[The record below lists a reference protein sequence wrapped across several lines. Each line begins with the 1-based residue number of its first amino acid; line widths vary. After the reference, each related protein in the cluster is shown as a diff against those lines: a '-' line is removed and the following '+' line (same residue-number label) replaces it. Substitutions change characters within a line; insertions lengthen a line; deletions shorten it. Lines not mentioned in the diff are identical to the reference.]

1 MARYNIDTCALL
13 VELNV
18 SQWTARKLD
27 RSTTDELVSNKH
39 AQAKGAARVNKNLFA
54 GRSELE
60 VVGQHVTET
69 RSFVYDNTLPWSDS
83 GIRLLPS
90 AKFMEFNA
98 KLQQAEDKFYG
109 LVTEF
114 VTVYP
119 SLITAQA
126 MALGDM
132 FNRNDYP
139 QPTDIEHRFNFNVNY
154 MPVPA
159 SGDFRVDIGN
169 DAQEEL
175 RKKLSSLADERVE
188 HAMKDIKGRLL
199 EHLKR
204 MSDRLSI
211 DYVSGEAKPRKFHDS
226 LLDGAHDLCD
236 LADSLNIVGDVQLS
250 EARKA
255 LKKAING
262 IDVKDL
268 RKDVGARNDVKTQ
281 VDDILSKFSF

>member
-139 QPTDIEHRFNFNVNY
+139 NPNDIEHRFNFNVNY

-188 HAMKDIKGRLL
+188 YAMKDIKGRLL

-255 LKKAING
+255 LKKAIGG

>member
-1 MARYNIDTCALL
+1 MTRYNIDTCALL

-27 RSTTDELVSNKH
+27 KSTTEELVKDKN
-39 AQAKGAARVNKNLFA
+39 AQDKGAARVNKHLLA

-60 VVGQHVTET
+60 VINQYVTET
-69 RSFVYDNTLPWSDS
+69 RGFVYDNTLPWSDS

-90 AKFMEFNA
+90 AKFMEFNTQ
-98 KLQQAEDKFYG
+98 LQEREDKFYG
-109 LVTEF
+109 LVQEF

-132 FNRNDYP
+132 FNRTDYP
-139 QPTDIEHRFNFNVNY
+139 SADDIAHRFSFNVNY

-159 SGDFRVDIGN
+159 SGDFRVDVGN
-169 DAQEEL
+169 EAQKEL
-175 RKKLSSLADERVE
+175 QEKLSKLADQRVE
-188 HAMKDIKGRLL
+188 SAINGFKQRLL

-204 MSDRLSI
+204 MSDRLGVDVI
-211 DYVSGEAKPRKFHDS
+211 AGEAKPRKFHET
-226 LLDGAHDLCD
+226 LLENAHELCE
-236 LADSLNIVGDVQLS
+236 LAESLNIINDQQI
-250 EARKA
+250 EQARKA

-262 IDVKDL
+262 VDIKDL
-268 RKDVGARNDVKTQ
+268 RKDMGARTEVKSQ
-281 VDDILSKFSF
+281 VDDILNKFSF

>member
-188 HAMKDIKGRLL
+188 YAMKDIKGRLL

-236 LADSLNIVGDVQLS
+236 LASSLNIINDPQLDD
-250 EARKA
+250 ARKA
-255 LKKAING
+255 LKKAIGG

>member
-1 MARYNIDTCALL
+1 MTRYNIDTCALL

-27 RSTTDELVSNKH
+27 RSTTDELVTNKH
-39 AQAKGAARVNKNLFA
+39 AQAKGAARVNKHLFA
-54 GRSELE
+54 GRSELD

-132 FNRNDYP
+132 FNRTDYP
-139 QPTDIEHRFNFNVNY
+139 HPSDIEHRFRFNVNY

-175 RKKLSSLADERVE
+175 RKKLSSLADERVDY
-188 HAMKDIKGRLL
+188 AMKDIKSRLL

-226 LLDGAHDLCD
+226 LLEGAHDLCD
-236 LADSLNIVGDVQLS
+236 LASSLNIINDPQL
-250 EARKA
+250 EDARKA
-255 LKKAING
+255 LKKAIGG

-281 VDDILSKFSF
+281 VDDILSKFNF

>member
-1 MARYNIDTCALL
+1 MTRYNIDTCALL
-13 VELNV
+13 VELSV

-27 RSTTDELVSNKH
+27 KSTTEELVKDKN
-39 AQAKGAARVNKNLFA
+39 AQDKGAARVNKHLLA

-60 VVGQHVTET
+60 VINQYVTET
-69 RSFVYDNTLPWSDS
+69 RGFVYDNTLPWSDS

-90 AKFMEFNA
+90 AKFMEFNTQ
-98 KLQQAEDKFYG
+98 LQEREDKFYG
-109 LVTEF
+109 LVQEF

-132 FNRNDYP
+132 FNRTDYP
-139 QPTDIEHRFNFNVNY
+139 SADDIAHRFSFNVNY

-159 SGDFRVDIGN
+159 SGDFRVDVGN
-169 DAQEEL
+169 EAQKEL
-175 RKKLSSLADERVE
+175 QEKLAKLADQRVE
-188 HAMKDIKGRLL
+188 SAINGFKQRLL

-204 MSDRLSI
+204 MSDRLGVDVI
-211 DYVSGEAKPRKFHDS
+211 AGEAKPRKFHET
-226 LLDGAHDLCD
+226 LLDNAHELCD
-236 LADSLNIVGDVQLS
+236 LAQSLNIINDPQIE

-262 IDVKDL
+262 VDIKDL
-268 RKDVGARNDVKTQ
+268 RKDMGARTEVKSQ
-281 VDDILSKFSF
+281 VDDILNKFSF

>member
-1 MARYNIDTCALL
+1 MTRYNIDTCAML
-13 VELNV
+13 VELSV

-27 RSTTDELVSNKH
+27 RSVSDELVANKQ
-39 AQAKGAARVNKNLFA
+39 AQNKGAARVNKHLLA
-54 GRSELE
+54 GRNELE
-60 VVGQHVTET
+60 VISKFVTQT
-69 RSFVYDNTLPWSDS
+69 RDMVYDNTLPWSDS

-90 AKFMEFNA
+90 TKFMEFNT

-132 FNRNDYP
+132 FNRTDYP
-139 QPTDIEHRFNFNVNY
+139 NPNDIEHRFRFSVNY

-211 DYVSGEAKPRKFHDS
+211 DYISGEAKPRKFHDS

-236 LADSLNIVGDVQLS
+236 LASSLNIINDPQLD

-255 LKKAING
+255 LKKAIGG

>member
-1 MARYNIDTCALL
+1 MTRYNIDTCALL

-39 AQAKGAARVNKNLFA
+39 AQAKGAARVNKHLFA

-60 VVGQHVTET
+60 VVSQHITET

-90 AKFMEFNA
+90 ARFMEFNT

-139 QPTDIEHRFNFNVNY
+139 APTDIEHRFRFNVNY

-188 HAMKDIKGRLL
+188 FAMKDIKTRLA

-204 MSDRLSI
+204 MSDRLSV
-211 DYVSGEAKPRKFHDS
+211 DYINGEAKPRKFHDS

-236 LADSLNIVGDVQLS
+236 MVDALNIINDPQLA

-255 LKKAING
+255 LKQAIGG

-268 RKDVGARNDVKTQ
+268 RKDIPTRTDIKAQ
-281 VDDILSKFSF
+281 VDDVLSKFSF

>member
-188 HAMKDIKGRLL
+188 YAMKDIKGRLL

-255 LKKAING
+255 LKKAIGG

-268 RKDVGARNDVKTQ
+268 RKDLGARNDVKTQ
-281 VDDILSKFSF
+281 VDDILSKFNF

>member
-139 QPTDIEHRFNFNVNY
+139 NPNDIEHRFNFNVNY

-169 DAQEEL
+169 EAQEEL

-188 HAMKDIKGRLL
+188 YAMKDIKGRLL

-236 LADSLNIVGDVQLS
+236 LASSLNIINDPQLDD
-250 EARKA
+250 ARKA
-255 LKKAING
+255 LKKAIGG

-268 RKDVGARNDVKTQ
+268 RKDVGARTDVKTQ
-281 VDDILSKFSF
+281 VDDILSKFNF

>member
-188 HAMKDIKGRLL
+188 YAMKDIKSRLL

-250 EARKA
+250 DARKA
-255 LKKAING
+255 LKKAIGG

-281 VDDILSKFSF
+281 VDDILSKFNF

>member
-90 AKFMEFNA
+90 TKFMEFNT

-139 QPTDIEHRFNFNVNY
+139 APNDIEHRFSFNVNY

-175 RKKLSSLADERVE
+175 RKKLSSLADERVD
-188 HAMKDIKGRLL
+188 HAMKDIKSRLL

-204 MSDRLSI
+204 MSDRLSV
-211 DYVSGEAKPRKFHDS
+211 DMVAGEAKPRKFHDS

-236 LADSLNIVGDVQLS
+236 LASSLNIINDPQL
-250 EARKA
+250 EDARKA
-255 LKKAING
+255 LKKAIGN

-268 RKDVGARNDVKTQ
+268 RKDVGARTDVKTQ

>member
-1 MARYNIDTCALL
+1 MTRYNIDTCAML
-13 VELNV
+13 VELSV

-27 RSTTDELVSNKH
+27 RSVSDELVANKQ
-39 AQAKGAARVNKNLFA
+39 AQNKGAARVNKHLLA
-54 GRSELE
+54 GRNELE
-60 VVGQHVTET
+60 VISKFVTQT
-69 RSFVYDNTLPWSDS
+69 RDIVYDNTLPWSDS

-98 KLQQAEDKFYG
+98 KLQEAEDKFYG

-114 VTVYP
+114 VQVYP

-132 FNRNDYP
+132 FKRDDYP
-139 QPTDIEHRFNFNVNY
+139 HPDDIEHRFRFSVNY

-188 HAMKDIKGRLL
+188 HAMKDIKARLL

-211 DYVSGEAKPRKFHDS
+211 DYVSGEAKPRKFYDS

-236 LADSLNIVGDVQLS
+236 LASSLNIINDPQL
-250 EARKA
+250 EDARKA
-255 LKKAING
+255 LKKAIGG

-268 RKDVGARNDVKTQ
+268 RKDVGARTDVKTQ

>member
-139 QPTDIEHRFNFNVNY
+139 QPNDIEHRFRFNVNY

-188 HAMKDIKGRLL
+188 YAMKDIKGRLL

-236 LADSLNIVGDVQLS
+236 LASSLNIINDPQLDD
-250 EARKA
+250 ARKA
-255 LKKAING
+255 LKKAIGG

-268 RKDVGARNDVKTQ
+268 RKDVGARTDVKTQ

>member
-1 MARYNIDTCALL
+1 ML
-13 VELNV
+13 VELSV

-27 RSTTDELVSNKH
+27 RTVSDELVANKH
-39 AQAKGAARVNKNLFA
+39 AQDKGAARVNKHLLA
-54 GRSELE
+54 GRTELE
-60 VVGQHVTET
+60 VITKFVTET
-69 RSFVYDNTLPWSDS
+69 RATVYDNTLPWSDS

-126 MALGDM
+126 MALGNM
-132 FNRNDYP
+132 FKREDYP
-139 QPTDIEHRFNFNVNY
+139 HPSDIEHRFRFSVNY
-154 MPVPA
+154 MPVPS

-175 RKKLSSLADERVE
+175 RKKLSALADERVE
-188 HAMKDIKGRLL
+188 HAMKDIKTRLL
-199 EHLKR
+199 DHLKR
-204 MSDRLSI
+204 MSDRLTV

-226 LLDGAHDLCD
+226 LLDGAHDLCEMVQSLNVIND
-236 LADSLNIVGDVQLS
+236 HQLAD
-250 EARKA
+250 ARKA
-255 LKKAING
+255 LLKAIGNV
-262 IDVKDL
+262 DVKDL
-268 RKDVGARNDVKTQ
+268 RKDVGARTEVKTQ
-281 VDDILSKFSF
+281 VDDILSKFNF

>member
-1 MARYNIDTCALL
+1 MTRYNIDTCALL

-90 AKFMEFNA
+90 AKFMDFNA

-132 FNRNDYP
+132 FNRTDYP
-139 QPTDIEHRFNFNVNY
+139 HPSDIEHRFRFNVNY

-175 RKKLSSLADERVE
+175 RKKLSSLADERVDY
-188 HAMKDIKGRLL
+188 AMKDIKGRLL

-204 MSDRLSI
+204 MSDRLAI

-236 LADSLNIVGDVQLS
+236 LASSLNIINDPQLDD
-250 EARKA
+250 ARKA
-255 LKKAING
+255 LKKAIGG

-281 VDDILSKFSF
+281 VDDILSKFNF

>member
-90 AKFMEFNA
+90 AKFMDFNA

-159 SGDFRVDIGN
+159 SGDFRIDIGN

-175 RKKLSSLADERVE
+175 RKKLSSLADERVDF
-188 HAMKDIKGRLL
+188 AMKDIKGRLL

-250 EARKA
+250 DARKA
-255 LKKAING
+255 LKKAIGG

>member
-1 MARYNIDTCALL
+1 MTRYNIDTCALL
-13 VELNV
+13 VELSV

-27 RSTTDELVSNKH
+27 KSTTEELVKDKN
-39 AQAKGAARVNKNLFA
+39 AQDKGAARVNKHLLA

-60 VVGQHVTET
+60 VINQYVTET
-69 RSFVYDNTLPWSDS
+69 RGFVYDNTLPWSDS

-90 AKFMEFNA
+90 AKFMEFNTQ
-98 KLQQAEDKFYG
+98 LQEREDKFYG
-109 LVTEF
+109 LVQEF

-132 FNRNDYP
+132 FNRTDYP
-139 QPTDIEHRFNFNVNY
+139 SADDIAHRFSFNVNY

-159 SGDFRVDIGN
+159 SGDFRVDVGN
-169 DAQEEL
+169 EAQKEL
-175 RKKLSSLADERVE
+175 QEKLSKLADQRVE
-188 HAMKDIKGRLL
+188 SAINGFKQRLL

-204 MSDRLSI
+204 MSDRLGVDVI
-211 DYVSGEAKPRKFHDS
+211 AGEAKPRKFHET
-226 LLDGAHDLCD
+226 LLDNAHELCD
-236 LADSLNIVGDVQLS
+236 LAQSLNIINDPQIE

-262 IDVKDL
+262 IDIKDL
-268 RKDVGARNDVKTQ
+268 RKDMGARTEVKSQ
-281 VDDILSKFSF
+281 VDDILNKFSF

>member
-1 MARYNIDTCALL
+1 MTRYNIDTCAML
-13 VELNV
+13 VELSV

-27 RSTTDELVSNKH
+27 RSVSDELVANKQ
-39 AQAKGAARVNKNLFA
+39 AQDKGAARVNKHLLA
-54 GRSELE
+54 GRNELE
-60 VVGQHVTET
+60 VINKFVTQT
-69 RSFVYDNTLPWSDS
+69 RDFVYNNTLPWSDS

-98 KLQQAEDKFYG
+98 KLQEAEDKFYG

-114 VTVYP
+114 VQIYP

-126 MALGDM
+126 MALGNM
-132 FNRNDYP
+132 FNRHDYP
-139 QPTDIEHRFNFNVNY
+139 QPNDIEHRFRFSVNY

-169 DAQEEL
+169 EAQEEL
-175 RKKLSSLADERVE
+175 RNKLAKLADERVE
-188 HAMKDIKGRLL
+188 HAVRDIKTRLL

-204 MSDRLSI
+204 MSDRLSV
-211 DYVSGEAKPRKFHDS
+211 DMVSGSAVPRKFHDS
-226 LLDGAHDLCD
+226 LLEGAHDLCE
-236 LADSLNIVGDVQLS
+236 LAGSLNITGDVQLS

-255 LKKAING
+255 LMKAING

-268 RKDVGARNDVKTQ
+268 RKDMPTRTDVKAQ
-281 VDDILSKFSF
+281 VDDVLSKFSF

>member
-1 MARYNIDTCALL
+1 MTRYNIDTCALL

-39 AQAKGAARVNKNLFA
+39 AQAKGAARVNKHLLA
-54 GRSELE
+54 GRTELE
-60 VVGQHVTET
+60 IINEHVGET
-69 RSFVYDNTLPWSDS
+69 RRYVLDNTLPWSDS

-90 AKFMEFNA
+90 VKFMEFNT
-98 KLQQAEDKFYG
+98 KLQQAEDRFYG
-109 LVTEF
+109 MVTEF

-132 FNRNDYP
+132 FNRDDYP
-139 QPTDIEHRFNFNVNY
+139 HASDIEHRFRFNANY

-169 DAQEEL
+169 DAQAEL
-175 RKKLSSLADERVE
+175 KTKLSALADQRVE
-188 HAMKDIKGRLL
+188 NAMGSFKQRMVD
-199 EHLKR
+199 HLAR
-204 MSDRLSI
+204 MSDRLTI
-211 DYVSGEAKPRKFHDS
+211 DYVSGEAKPRIFKDS
-226 LLDGAHDLCD
+226 LLETAHELCD
-236 LADSLNIVGDVQLS
+236 WAKDLNIINDPS
-250 EARKA
+250 IEEARKA
-255 LKKAING
+255 LKKAIGG

-268 RKDVGARNDVKTQ
+268 RKDVGARADVKTQ

>member
-54 GRSELE
+54 GRTELE

-188 HAMKDIKGRLL
+188 YAMKDIKGRLL

-236 LADSLNIVGDVQLS
+236 LASSLNIINDPQLDD
-250 EARKA
+250 ARKA
-255 LKKAING
+255 LKKAIGG